1 MPSRNIATEFV
12 YGIKLD
18 TKGLDKELKNAQ
30 KKINDTLS
38 KTTTSSSTGGGVSG
52 GGLRES
58 FSYRRD
64 YLNRYTSGADYQH
77 EMISMVQEIA
87 NDVAM
92 VAYKLGV
99 NESDVLAFNKSRIN
113 DFTPFSETEQEETPK
128 KFSDKLKESWNNI
141 SPHIKQSAVLLGA
154 WVTLLKKSYDA
165 ANKLLDVMS
174 EASNKF
180 VSASSMFVDA
190 STKATMAQFGVGSV
204 QAQGINLVQQK
215 LGISTSEMA
224 TLTQGQREAFSKLM
238 KVYQD
243 GINSIDTDKLEAYN
257 ENIQR
262 YEMIKAEFDIKREVA
277 ITKLFANAS
286 GIDSLID
293 NFSEFLD
300 NVISI
305 LESPAAQAAMDMFV
319 GFLNGI
325 MDWISSAVDLVSKI
339 PGFSGK
345 GNNTTN
351 NTTTTNYNIYQTS
364 NSKFSSYATAAEI
377 SRVQL

>member
-38 KTTTSSSTGGGVSG
+38 KTTTSSSTGGGVSS
-52 GGLRES
+52 GGLKES

-64 YLNRYTSGADYQH
+64 YLNRYASGADYQH

-92 VAYKLGV
+92 IAYKFGV
-99 NESDVLAFNKSRIN
+99 SESDVVAFNKSRIN
-113 DFTPFSETEQEETPK
+113 DFTPPTEDVVETPK

-215 LGISTSEMA
+215 LGISTSDMA

-293 NFSEFLD
+293 NFSDFLD

-325 MDWISSAVDLVSKI
+325 MDWISSAVNLVSKI
-339 PGFSGK
+339 PGFSSK
-345 GNNTTN
+345 GNTTTN
-351 NTTTTNYNIYQTS
+351 NTTTTNYNIYQNS
-364 NSKFSSYATAAEI
+364 NNKFSSYATAAEI